1 MRLELMTPAHVRRA
15 VALYLELA
23 WPGEGFPR
31 PRICVGDLEGAS
43 TLAELFALFER
54 PRQVD
59 NVLLERYTLR
69 LGNAR
74 YPFMKFVV
82 QEYLVDEEYFFSVDT
97 HDDLDVRPDNPDY
110 DAWQELK
117 QYNLDLKRRI
127 EAAWAEV
134 GLPTHNDLRVLAEGL
149 AQVERES
156 KKPARLLVVDD
167 EAEVARGLKALLEA
181 RGYQVELFYDGRQVL
196 KRLEQDPLPDLIL
209 LDYAMPELDGQQVLA
224 SLRSNPRLKN
234 LPVLVATASS
244 IDLERVPRASGL
256 LRKPYPREVLFAML
270 RQLLEHKVP
279 GALSP

>member
-15 VALYLELA
+15 VALYLDLA

-31 PRICVGDLEGAS
+31 PRVSVRDLEGAR
-43 TLAELFALFER
+43 TLVELFALFER
-54 PRQVD
+54 PGQMD

-117 QYNLDLKRRI
+117 RYNLELKRRI
-127 EAAWAEV
+127 ESAWAEV

-156 KKPARLLVVDD
+156 KKPARLLIVDD
-167 EAEVARGLKALLEA
+167 EADVARGLKALLEA
-181 RGYQVELFYDGRQVL
+181 RGYEVELFYNGRQVL
-196 KRLEQDPLPDLIL
+196 ARLEHD
-209 LDYAMPELDGQQVLA
+209 
-224 SLRSNPRLKN
+224 
-234 LPVLVATASS
+234 
-244 IDLERVPRASGL
+244 RAG
-256 LRKPYPREVLFAML
+256 RGVFRARWK
-270 RQLLEHKVP
+270 
-279 GALSP
+279 

>member
-31 PRICVGDLEGAS
+31 PRITVRDLERAS
-43 TLAELFALFER
+43 TLKELFAMFER
-54 PRQVD
+54 PRQTD

-117 QYNLDLKRRI
+117 RYNLELKRRI

-156 KKPARLLVVDD
+156 KKPARLLIVDD
-167 EAEVARGLKALLEA
+167 EADVARGLKALLEA
-181 RGYQVELFYDGRQVL
+181 RGYEVELFYDGRQVL
-196 KRLEQDPLPDLIL
+196 ARLEQDPVPDLIL
-209 LDYAMPELDGQQVLA
+209 LDYAMPECDGQEVLA
-224 SLRSNPRLKN
+224 SLRSNMRCKN

-270 RQLLEHKVP
+270 RQLLEHKRP
-279 GALSP
+279 DAKP